1 MNAHVRLSRAQA
13 DEMIEHCLA
22 GRPNEACG
30 LLAAKDGSVTKVF
43 LMSNASASPVRY
55 SLDPKE
61 QFAAYQALEKE
72 GWELGG
78 VFHSHTR
85 TAAFPSPTDVRM
97 ASEDVPYVIVSL
109 ASDLASIRAFRIIK
123 ERWDAEEGEIQEVPV
138 TIDG

>member
-1 MNAHVRLSRAQA
+1 MHEQVRLSRAQA
-13 DEMIEHCLA
+13 EEMIEHCLA

-43 LMSNASASPVRY
+43 RMSNASASPVRY

-109 ASDLASIRAFRIIK
+109 ASDPASIRAFRIIK
-123 ERWDAEEGEIQEVPV
+123 ERWDAEDGEIQEVPV
-138 TIDG
+138 TVDG